1 MTVNLNSC
9 HDLQAYRGMQ
19 SEYSN
24 VIKIYNL
31 ILFKD
36 YDKFSFIRKYWKF
49 L

>member
-1 MTVNLNSC
+1 
-9 HDLQAYRGMQ
+9 MQ

-24 VIKIYNL
+24 VIKIYNI

-36 YDKFSFIRKYWKF
+36 HVKFSFIRKHGIF